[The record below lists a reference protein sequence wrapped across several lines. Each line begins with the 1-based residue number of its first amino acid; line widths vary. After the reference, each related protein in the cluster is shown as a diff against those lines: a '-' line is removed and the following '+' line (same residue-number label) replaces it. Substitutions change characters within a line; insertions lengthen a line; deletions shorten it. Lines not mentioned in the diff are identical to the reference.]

1 MARGTMSEDVQA
13 QIKRL
18 ILRRKLVPG
27 DPLPTEAEL
36 VELLDV
42 SRNSVREALK
52 ALQAMRIVE
61 IRHGFGTYVGT
72 LTLDPL
78 VEGIAFRAAV
88 RHHQGEASLYELMEV
103 REALEAGLVASVA
116 RGLPAEDLAVL
127 RGLVDRM
134 EKEAAAG
141 RVESATDRAFH
152 LALYRSLGN
161 HLLSE
166 VLDAFWDALR
176 RVRKDLDDSSQD
188 PEVTWRQHQE
198 IVTALETGDGDRAV
212 EAMHRHF
219 DGIRERLKDA
229 AQSRIGAV

>member
-72 LTLDPL
+72 LTLDPF
-78 VEGIAFRAAV
+78 VEGVAFRAAV

-103 REALEAGLVASVA
+103 REALEAGLVGSVA
-116 RGLPAEDLAVL
+116 RNLPADDLAVL

-141 RVESATDRAFH
+141 RVESGTDRAFH

-176 RVRKDLDDSSQD
+176 RVRKDLDDSRSD
-188 PEVTWRQHQE
+188 PEVTWRQHAE

-219 DGIRERLKDA
+219 DGIRERQK
-229 AQSRIGAV
+229 GAV

>member
-36 VELLDV
+36 VDLLDV

-61 IRHGFGTYVGT
+61 IRHGFGTYVGS

-116 RGLPAEDLAVL
+116 RSLPAEDLAVL

-188 PEVTWRQHQE
+188 PDVTWRQHQE

-219 DGIRERLKDA
+219 DGIRERLKGIA
-229 AQSRIGAV
+229 

>member
-36 VELLDV
+36 VDLLDV

-61 IRHGFGTYVGT
+61 IRHGFGTYVGS

-116 RGLPAEDLAVL
+116 RSLPAEDLAVL

-188 PEVTWRQHQE
+188 PDVTWRQHQE

-219 DGIRERLKDA
+219 DGIRERLKGMA
-229 AQSRIGAV
+229 

>member
-1 MARGTMSEDVQA
+1 MARGTMSEGVQA

-61 IRHGFGTYVGT
+61 IRHGFGTYVGS

-88 RHHQGEASLYELMEV
+88 RHHQGEAGLYELMEV

-116 RGLPAEDLAVL
+116 RSLPAEDLAVL

-188 PEVTWRQHQE
+188 PDVTWRQHRE

-219 DGIRERLKDA
+219 DGIRERLKSIA
-229 AQSRIGAV
+229 

>member
-61 IRHGFGTYVGT
+61 IRHGFGTYVGS

-103 REALEAGLVASVA
+103 REALEAGLIASVA
-116 RGLPAEDLAVL
+116 RSLPAEDLAVL

-134 EKEAAAG
+134 EKEAAVG
-141 RVESATDRAFH
+141 RVDGATDRAFH

-219 DGIRERLKDA
+219 DGIRERLKE
-229 AQSRIGAV
+229 AV

>member
-18 ILRRKLVPG
+18 ILEQKLVPG

-36 VELLDV
+36 VDILDV

-72 LTLDPL
+72 LTLDPF
-78 VEGIAFRAAV
+78 VEGVAFRAAV

-103 REALEAGLVASVA
+103 REALEAGLVGQVA
-116 RGLPAEDLAVL
+116 RTLPAEDLAVL
-127 RGLVDRM
+127 KGLVGRM
-134 EKEAAAG
+134 EAEAATG
-141 RVESATDRAFH
+141 RVDPGTDRAFH

-166 VLDAFWDALR
+166 VLDAFWEALR
-176 RVRKDLDDSSQD
+176 RVRDDLDDD
-188 PEVTWRQHQE
+188 RPEPEVTWRQHHD
-198 IVTALETGDGDRAV
+198 IVTALEAGDGERAV

-219 DGIRERLKDA
+219 DGIRRRLA
-229 AQSRIGAV
+229 GRP

>member
-72 LTLDPL
+72 LTLDPF

-103 REALEAGLVASVA
+103 REALEAGLVGAVA
-116 RGLPAEDLAVL
+116 RSLPAEDLDVL

-141 RVESATDRAFH
+141 RVESGTDRAFH

-176 RVRKDLDDSSQD
+176 RVRKDLDDSSQE
-188 PEVTWRQHQE
+188 PEVTWRQHAE

-219 DGIRERLKDA
+219 DGIRERLKGVA
-229 AQSRIGAV
+229 